1 MDFRCWQGR
10 ATQLLLHWP
19 PWAVLKRRT
28 LVGEHTHRPFHA
40 CLRCNAA
47 FYAQLA
53 YFLDPASGSVFVT
66 LIASRKL
73 KHPQVEFPEV
83 KARDAENPAATP
95 SRGSVPQSN
104 SQSSS
109 KNDCIS
115 NSNSKANKCLL
126 LPRVVLFIWHYSYA
140 RPEAAHDKTQA
151 LLCTFCARS
160 RMVRDSLPLLA

>member
-1 MDFRCWQGR
+1 MESIRTDRFMHACDAMQRSTRSWR
-10 ATQLLLHWP
+10 ISLTLLL
-19 PWAVLKRRT
+19 AL
-28 LVGEHTHRPFHA
+28 
-40 CLRCNAA
+40 CL
-47 FYAQLA
+47 LHS
-53 YFLDPASGSVFVT
+53 LLPESSM
-66 LIASRKL
+66 
-73 KHPQVEFPEV
+73 HPQVEFPEV

-126 LPRVVLFIWHYSYA
+126 LPRVVRFVWHYSYA

-151 LLCTFCARS
+151 LLCTFCARG